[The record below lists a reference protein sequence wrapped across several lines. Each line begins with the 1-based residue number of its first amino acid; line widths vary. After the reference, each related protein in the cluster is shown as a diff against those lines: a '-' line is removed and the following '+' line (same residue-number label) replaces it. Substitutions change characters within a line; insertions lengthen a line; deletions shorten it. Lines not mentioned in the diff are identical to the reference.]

1 MNRIFFGVGQGA
13 FYCEQFEEAK
23 FQLIYDCGS
32 FERKKLVSS
41 IENPD
46 TTIGKLDSEYET
58 VLFISHFHADHIN
71 GIPFLIKRLKEKKLN
86 LRYIIFPYLA
96 PKDRNLLIVYNKW
109 LINYVKEHET
119 EKELLGDDKFITQFI
134 LNPYKAINE
143 SFNNEN
149 ESELQAPKL
158 YCIAPYKKGRR
169 SRLNMMQTDSWK
181 AIDIIDSG
189 IDVNHSILK
198 EKIQNYKFITY
209 NLRSEN
215 IRKKLK
221 RKIKQEFGKKM
232 TTKKLNALYLNGREE
247 DIKKVNR
254 IFRSIGELNTNTMIM
269 LSCGNSLFLSSKPA
283 LKNEHNHNDKRTDV
297 FLYMG
302 DYNAK
307 KYFVSIK
314 RLLIANNIDKN
325 CGLQIPHHGSKYS
338 FNYKLLERCD
348 YCIIS
353 ANQNFRFKHPDDIVV
368 DCLNKKKRPYSI
380 VNDEPISINYN
391 LPKKV

>member
-1 MNRIFFGVGQGA
+1 MQRIFFGVGQGA
-13 FYCEQFEEAK
+13 FYCEKFPEANL
-23 FQLIYDCGS
+23 QVIYDCGS
-32 FERKKLVSS
+32 FERQKIISTIEKFNSTNEKLNSM
-41 IENPD
+41 
-46 TTIGKLDSEYET
+46 YET

-71 GIPFLIKRLKEKKLN
+71 GIPFLIKKMKEKKLN

-181 AIDIIDSG
+181 AINIIDSG

-269 LSCGNSLFLSSKPA
+269 LSLGESVVLSVSSKNSEMKK
-283 LKNEHNHNDKRTDV
+283 LIGKCSSS
-297 FLYMG
+297 FLYTG
-302 DYNAK
+302 DYNAN
-307 KYFVSIK
+307 KYFKKING
-314 RLLIANNIDKN
+314 LLIANNVGKN
-325 CGLQIPHHGSKYS
+325 IGLQIPHHGSKYS

-353 ANQNFRFKHPDDIVV
+353 ANQNFRFKHPDDVVV
-368 DCLNKKKRPYSI
+368 DCLNAKKRPYLI
-380 VNDEPISINYN
+380 VNDEHISLNYG
-391 LPKKV
+391 